1 MLPAETTTLAP
12 VLAPSESASTT
23 EPPVKNATLP
33 PFIVPPG
40 WTTNPRS
47 PGYKADW
54 ADRNSEGQVFARC
67 HGLAPARPIME
78 HVDSLMVI
86 FQSGDKFYLWERVSD
101 VLAEIISQDLYDI
114 TTVIAELGLRELRRK
129 VIPYLF
135 DPTELND
142 QS

>member
-1 MLPAETTTLAP
+1 
-12 VLAPSESASTT
+12 
-23 EPPVKNATLP
+23 
-33 PFIVPPG
+33 
-40 WTTNPRS
+40 
-47 PGYKADW
+47 
-54 ADRNSEGQVFARC
+54 
-67 HGLAPARPIME
+67 ME

-114 TTVIAELGLRELRRK
+114 TTVIADLGLRELRRE

-135 DPTELND
+135 DPTELDD

>member
-12 VLAPSESASTT
+12 VLAPSKSASTT

-54 ADRNSEGQVFARC
+54 ADYNSEGQVFARC

-78 HVDSLMVI
+78 HMDSLMVI

-114 TTVIAELGLRELRRK
+114 TTVIAERGLRDLRRE
-129 VIPYLF
+129 VIPCLF
-135 DPTELND
+135 DPTELAD